1 MPAADLAWL
10 HMDRPT
16 NLMVVNV
23 AMWFDGPVDRER
35 VKELCRERLVDRFPR
50 FRQRVVE
57 SPVPWRPAAFEDD
70 PRFDL
75 ERHFHRVALREP
87 GDEAALLELVADL
100 MARPLDHGKS
110 LWDMYLV
117 EGYGPG
123 CAIICRVHHCM
134 ADGVALARVLLSLT
148 DDTTDCPAPPIPL
161 PVPYGEHAHPHL
173 DPHPRPR
180 PNGRPRGVASE
191 VGRALRRS
199 LLAGHD
205 TRTVL
210 KGELGVP
217 QRVAVT
223 RPMRLDDVLRA
234 AHATGTTVNDVVLS
248 AIAGAIH
255 GYLLE
260 RGSAADAIRVAVPL
274 NLRSLTE
281 PIPREMGNRFGLGLL
296 TLPIGLQDP
305 RERLCEVHRRMS
317 EIKDSPEGPISFGV
331 LTAAGAAPESIE
343 RAFIE
348 LWTAKASAVMS
359 NVPGPPQPVYLAGT
373 PVEGILAWAPKP
385 GSLPMSVTI
394 FSYNGAIRA
403 SFAVDAGL
411 IPDPDRIVARVE
423 EELDELERRG
433 VAAS

>member
-1 MPAADLAWL
+1 
-10 HMDRPT
+10 
-16 NLMVVNV
+16 
-23 AMWFDGPVDRER
+23 
-35 VKELCRERLVDRFPR
+35 
-50 FRQRVVE
+50 
-57 SPVPWRPAAFEDD
+57 
-70 PRFDL
+70 
-75 ERHFHRVALREP
+75 
-87 GDEAALLELVADL
+87 
-100 MARPLDHGKS
+100 
-110 LWDMYLV
+110 
-117 EGYGPG
+117 
-123 CAIICRVHHCM
+123 
-134 ADGVALARVLLSLT
+134 
-148 DDTTDCPAPPIPL
+148 
-161 PVPYGEHAHPHL
+161 
-173 DPHPRPR
+173 
-180 PNGRPRGVASE
+180 
-191 VGRALRRS
+191 
-199 LLAGHD
+199 
-205 TRTVL
+205 
-210 KGELGVP
+210 
-217 QRVAVT
+217 
-223 RPMRLDDVLRA
+223 
-234 AHATGTTVNDVVLS
+234 
-248 AIAGAIH
+248 
-255 GYLLE
+255 
-260 RGSAADAIRVAVPL
+260 
-274 NLRSLTE
+274 
-281 PIPREMGNRFGLGLL
+281 MGNRFGLGLL